1 MPSRQERAAAN
12 VRARLAPG
20 EELVTTLNGTQWSWL
35 WFLLAPIWWLL
46 RLVAVTEREVLVF
59 RANPLSSAKPMGLLA
74 RVPRG
79 EVQVERQSVFLPGGA
94 RIVIAVPDR
103 GRLDQVLSS
112 R

>member
-12 VRARLAPG
+12 VRARLEPG

-35 WFLLAPIWWLL
+35 WFLLVPIWWLL
-46 RLVAVTEREVLVF
+46 RLVAITEREVLVF

-79 EVQVERQSVFLPGGA
+79 EVRAEKESVFLPGGA
-94 RIVIAVPDR
+94 RIVVAVPDR
-103 GRLDQVLSS
+103 ARLDQVTAS